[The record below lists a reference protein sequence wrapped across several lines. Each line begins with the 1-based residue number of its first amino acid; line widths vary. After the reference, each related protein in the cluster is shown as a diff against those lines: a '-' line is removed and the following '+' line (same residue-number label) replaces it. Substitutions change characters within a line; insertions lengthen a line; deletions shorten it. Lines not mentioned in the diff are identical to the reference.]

1 MLMSLMLKHHYLWR
15 YTQPSL
21 FLQKSK
27 RIHVT
32 WNLDMTKSLS
42 LHQISY
48 VAGATLLAFN
58 LNWNEKV

>member
-1 MLMSLMLKHHYLWR
+1 
-15 YTQPSL
+15 
-21 FLQKSK
+21 
-27 RIHVT
+27 
-32 WNLDMTKSLS
+32 MTKSLS

>member
-1 MLMSLMLKHHYLWR
+1 
-15 YTQPSL
+15 
-21 FLQKSK
+21 
-27 RIHVT
+27 
-32 WNLDMTKSLS
+32 MTKSLN